1 MKPNI
6 KWVDDWRIGMK
17 PSREKEVSIDL
28 INFFIDFWVKEKM
41 GKKSKTTM
49 NRYSNALH
57 AIGGYLVEQAISDE
71 NLDKT
76 TCKLLSLYISLDEGP
91 FIHHENI
98 EWQDEVDRVCRKI
111 FKHMKKNELTMR

>member
-6 KWVDDWRIGMK
+6 KWVDDWRIGVR
-17 PSREKEVSIDL
+17 PSREKKVSIDL
-28 INFFIDFWVKEKM
+28 LDFFIDFWAKDKM
-41 GKKSKTTM
+41 DEKSKTTM

-98 EWQDEVDRVCRKI
+98 EWQDEVDRVCRKL
-111 FKHMKKNELTMR
+111 FKYMEKMH

>member
-71 NLDKT
+71 NSEKT
-76 TCKLLSLYISLDEGP
+76 VYELLSQDISPYEGP
-91 FIHHENI
+91 
-98 EWQDEVDRVCRKI
+98 
-111 FKHMKKNELTMR
+111 